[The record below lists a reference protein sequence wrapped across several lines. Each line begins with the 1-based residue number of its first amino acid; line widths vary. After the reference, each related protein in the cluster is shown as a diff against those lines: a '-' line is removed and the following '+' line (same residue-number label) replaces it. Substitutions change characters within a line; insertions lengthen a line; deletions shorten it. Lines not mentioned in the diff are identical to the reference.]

1 MPKKYDKLNEVFNVD
16 STVKPVE
23 RIEIQKKIVTESTNI
38 KKIENI
44 DTIANDIK
52 KDYEYSRG
60 NIYSIIEKGQ
70 EAINGIL
77 ELAQET
83 ESPRAYEVVGQLI
96 KNVSDATDK
105 LMELQKKLKSIEE
118 VKTGIGP
125 TNVTNALFV
134 GSTSELSKLLKGK
147 LNNIDDK

>member
-1 MPKKYDKLNEVFNVD
+1 MSKKFDKLDEVFNV
-16 STVKPVE
+16 TGE
-23 RIEIQKKIVTESTNI
+23 IVTNQIESTEI
-38 KKIENI
+38 EKVDKKEINSI
-44 DTIANDIK
+44 ISDIK

-60 NIYSIIEKGQ
+60 NFYSIIEKGQ
-70 EAINGIL
+70 EAINSVL

-105 LMELQKKLKSIEE
+105 LMELQKKLKDIEE
-118 VKTGIGP
+118 IKTSNGP

-134 GSTSELSKLLKGK
+134 GSTAELSKLLKNK
-147 LNNIDDK
+147 LNDEESK

>member
-1 MPKKYDKLNEVFNVD
+1 MPKKFDKLDEVFNVT
-16 STVKPVE
+16 SEIVTNSIEPVE
-23 RIEIQKKIVTESTNI
+23 ITKEKKEINSIIS
-38 KKIENI
+38 
-44 DTIANDIK
+44 DIK

-60 NIYSIIEKGQ
+60 NFYSIIEKGQ
-70 EAINGIL
+70 EAINSVL

-105 LMELQKKLKSIEE
+105 LMELQKKLKDIEE
-118 VKTGIGP
+118 VKSSSGP

-134 GSTSELSKLLKGK
+134 GSTAELSKLLKSN
-147 LNNIDDK
+147 LNAEENK

>member
-1 MPKKYDKLNEVFNVD
+1 MPKKFDKLDEVFNVT
-16 STVKPVE
+16 SEIVANNTEPVE
-23 RIEIQKKIVTESTNI
+23 ITKEEKKEINSIIS
-38 KKIENI
+38 
-44 DTIANDIK
+44 DIK

-60 NIYSIIEKGQ
+60 NFYSIIEKGQ
-70 EAINGIL
+70 EAINSVL

-105 LMELQKKLKSIEE
+105 LMELQKKLKDIEE
-118 VKTGIGP
+118 VKTSNGP

-134 GSTSELSKLLKGK
+134 GSTAELSKLLKNK
-147 LNNIDDK
+147 LNEDEK